1 MGEEKSHAGT
11 EERGGCGGQ
20 GNYRV
25 WSISRPPEE
34 AGLGTA
40 LALGSGMMK

>member
-1 MGEEKSHAGT
+1 MGGEKSHAGT

-20 GNYRV
+20 GNSRV
-25 WSISRPPEE
+25 WTISRLPEE

-40 LALGSGMMK
+40 LALGNSVMK